1 MRATSR
7 LVLQVS
13 QKVSIPTFSAS
24 QSIKL
29 SRRVF
34 SSTFQ
39 ATNLSNSTFNSKSSP
54 QIQRY
59 RFIPLL
65 SYTFKPLK
73 LKRSYTSQISNQ
85 TTPIPKHTSQ
95 KPNQTNQTNQT
106 ARMALTTDPDN
117 LPKERQ
123 PIVISGP
130 SGSGKS
136 TMLKMLFEKYP
147 GRFGFSVSRE
157 FFCPY
162 TCSKLWL
169 LELGFS
175 DFWVTGRSSGSLS

>member
-7 LVLQVS
+7 LVCQVS
-13 QKVSIPTFSAS
+13 HKISIPTLSAF

-29 SRRVF
+29 SR

-39 ATNLSNSTFNSKSSP
+39 ATHLSKSNSNLQTSP
-54 QIQRY
+54 QIRRY
-59 RFIPLL
+59 SSSCTPHFLF
-65 SYTFKPLK
+65 TCEPLK
-73 LKRSYTSQISNQ
+73 VKRTYSTA
-85 TTPIPKHTSQ
+85 TTSQ
-95 KPNQTNQTNQT
+95 KPGRTNNQFAKMART
-106 ARMALTTDPDN
+106 ADLDN

-157 FFCPY
+157 F
-162 TCSKLWL
+162 L
-169 LELGFS
+169 LLFS
-175 DFWVTGRSSGSLS
+175 PFLSLCGGGGGG